1 MSIFDRIKRLARAEI
16 SEMKRVLSDRDA
28 PADTRADPRGDSGE
42 SERQRAIREAE
53 EELARADDDVL
64 AAEIEAGAALWG
76 DASAPPSR
84 PDVADGAALWGH
96 DEPAAARDA
105 PRTARPT
112 TSPYEGRTHAFP
124 REIRDAYAALEL
136 PLGSPREAVE
146 QAFRDM
152 LHRYHPD
159 KHAGDQR
166 RQAMAHELTIRI
178 REARQ
183 LLTSWLA
190 GA

>member
-16 SEMKRVLSDRDA
+16 SEMKRVLSD
-28 PADTRADPRGDSGE
+28 
-42 SERQRAIREAE
+42 
-53 EELARADDDVL
+53 
-64 AAEIEAGAALWG
+64 
-76 DASAPPSR
+76 
-84 PDVADGAALWGH
+84 
-96 DEPAAARDA
+96 RDA